1 MLSAAE
7 WETFTPT
14 INELIKWEKL
24 NYDLVKYMIMN
35 IYYLFVI
42 LLFLK
47 L

>member
-24 NYDLVKYMIMN
+24 NYDLVYYV
-35 IYYLFVI
+35 YYLFVI